1 MSEMSDDYDFQ
12 LHQVMRKSPIGM
24 AIIDFHGRFEV
35 VNPSYGAIYGYA
47 EAELTGNSF
56 TLVFPHDQQRRVLS
70 LHQRFLTEDG
80 ELGGEWEVVR
90 KDGARRQVLTN
101 SICLIAT
108 DGRKSRLVY
117 VTDIT
122 DRKLSE
128 EKMRMSESRLAAMLR
143 GANDGYWDWTLK
155 TDQLYYSPQWWSMLG
170 YADGELVATSDLW
183 RTLMHPGDAARI
195 NHSFG
200 ASLVN
205 GTGAYVETFRLL
217 HKDGHYVPV
226 ESHGY
231 IERDQS
237 GTAIR
242 VSGAN
247 VDLSERSATE
257 AELLSAKAQAE
268 LANNAKSRFLAA
280 VSHDLRQPLAA
291 LTLYV
296 DLIDPNAP
304 EKLAQLLP
312 RIKNCSSN
320 LGSLLGNLLDLSKLQ
335 AGAIVPTL
343 TSIPVSDV
351 LAALQSV
358 HAAQAAQ
365 KGLQLRVRPCA
376 LTIRT
381 DHTLMLRL
389 LGNLVA
395 NAVQH
400 TSRGG
405 VLIAFRRHAQ
415 SQWFTVY
422 DTGIGIA
429 GDKIESIFDEFSQ
442 VTRNSGSGLGLYIV
456 AKTAELLGLQV
467 RVRSV
472 VGRGSMFAVEL
483 PVADPTADL
492 ILSTRQSS
500 TAPGH
505 ARLRVALVDDNTE
518 VLQALT
524 LALEQM
530 GHDVVWATTGMDVI
544 ARLDG
549 HAPDLIVTDYHLAD
563 GETGADVIEDARAIF
578 GEDLPAVI
586 ITADTNKYQ
595 LNRLTLDHMIVM
607 YKPIQ
612 MDALRAAI
620 AEVTG

>member
-1 MSEMSDDYDFQ
+1 MKDLVDSLYQRAEAKLGQRASLSPEQFAALSPAQAQRRLHDLQ
-12 LHQVMRKSPIGM
+12 VHQVELEMQNEELRRTQAALDTSRAHYFDFYDLAPVGYCTVSAKGLIKEVNLATCTQLNVPRSQLSKRPISSFIFNDDQGIYYNFRHKLVDTDQPLSCELRLLKRGGTPFWAHLLVSAVPDGDGGSELRMVISDITERKQ
-24 AIIDFHGRFEV
+24 
-35 VNPSYGAIYGYA
+35 A
-47 EAELTGNSF
+47 EAKL
-56 TLVFPHDQQRRVLS
+56 LVS
-70 LHQRFLTEDG
+70 
-80 ELGGEWEVVR
+80 
-90 KDGARRQVLTN
+90 
-101 SICLIAT
+101 
-108 DGRKSRLVY
+108 
-117 VTDIT
+117 
-122 DRKLSE
+122 
-128 EKMRMSESRLAAMLR
+128 
-143 GANDGYWDWTLK
+143 K
-155 TDQLYYSPQWWSMLG
+155 T
-170 YADGELVATSDLW
+170 
-183 RTLMHPGDAARI
+183 
-195 NHSFG
+195 
-200 ASLVN
+200 
-205 GTGAYVETFRLL
+205 
-217 HKDGHYVPV
+217 
-226 ESHGY
+226 
-231 IERDQS
+231 
-237 GTAIR
+237 
-242 VSGAN
+242 
-247 VDLSERSATE
+247 
-257 AELLSAKAQAE
+257 QAE
-268 LANNAKSRFLAA
+268 LSNNAKSRFLAA

-296 DLIDPNAP
+296 DLLDAHANTHADFS
-304 EKLAQLLP
+304 QLIP
-312 RIKNCSSN
+312 RIKNCADN
-320 LGSLLGNLLDLSKLQ
+320 LGLLLGNLLDLSKLQ
-335 AGAIVPTL
+335 AGAMVPTR
-343 TSIPVSDV
+343 TSVPVQGMLD
-351 LAALQSV
+351 ALQSV

-586 ITADTNKYQ
+586 ITADTNKHE
-595 LNRLTLDHMIVM
+595 LSRSVLGGIIVL
-607 YKPIQ
+607 YKPVQ
-612 MDALRAAI
+612 MEALRAAI

>member
-1 MSEMSDDYDFQ
+1 MKDLVDSLYQRAEAKLGQRASLSPEQFAALSPAQAQRRLHDLQ
-12 LHQVMRKSPIGM
+12 VHQVELEMQNEELRRTQAALDTSRAHYFDFYDLAPVGYCTVSAKGLIKEVNLATCTQLNVPRSQLSKRPISSFIFNDDQGIYYNFRHKLVDTDQPLSCELRLLKRGGTPFWAHLLVSAVPDGDGGSELRMVISDITERKQ
-24 AIIDFHGRFEV
+24 
-35 VNPSYGAIYGYA
+35 A
-47 EAELTGNSF
+47 EAKL
-56 TLVFPHDQQRRVLS
+56 LVS
-70 LHQRFLTEDG
+70 
-80 ELGGEWEVVR
+80 
-90 KDGARRQVLTN
+90 
-101 SICLIAT
+101 
-108 DGRKSRLVY
+108 
-117 VTDIT
+117 
-122 DRKLSE
+122 
-128 EKMRMSESRLAAMLR
+128 
-143 GANDGYWDWTLK
+143 K
-155 TDQLYYSPQWWSMLG
+155 T
-170 YADGELVATSDLW
+170 
-183 RTLMHPGDAARI
+183 
-195 NHSFG
+195 
-200 ASLVN
+200 
-205 GTGAYVETFRLL
+205 
-217 HKDGHYVPV
+217 
-226 ESHGY
+226 
-231 IERDQS
+231 
-237 GTAIR
+237 
-242 VSGAN
+242 
-247 VDLSERSATE
+247 
-257 AELLSAKAQAE
+257 QAE
-268 LANNAKSRFLAA
+268 LSNNAKSRFLAA

-296 DLIDPNAP
+296 DLLDAHANTHADFS
-304 EKLAQLLP
+304 QLIP
-312 RIKNCSSN
+312 RIKNCADN
-320 LGSLLGNLLDLSKLQ
+320 LGLLLGNLLDLSKLQ
-335 AGAIVPTL
+335 AGAMVPTR
-343 TSIPVSDV
+343 TSVPVQGMLD
-351 LAALQSV
+351 ALQSV

-442 VTRNSGSGLGLYIV
+442 LNRDSGSGLGLYIV

-483 PVADPTADL
+483 PILDPNADL
-492 ILSTRQSS
+492 IVSTRQSS
-500 TAPGH
+500 TVPGD

-518 VLQALT
+518 VLQAQT
-524 LALEQM
+524 LALEKM
-530 GHDVVWATTGMDVI
+530 GHEVVCATTGMDLL

-586 ITADTNKYQ
+586 ITADTNKHE
-595 LNRLTLDHMIVM
+595 LSRSVLDGIMVL
-607 YKPIQ
+607 YKPVQ

-620 AEVTG
+620 AQVMA

>member
-1 MSEMSDDYDFQ
+1 MKDLVDSLYQRAEAKLGQRASLSPEQFAALSPAQAQRRLHDLQ
-12 LHQVMRKSPIGM
+12 VHQVELEMQNEELRRTQAALDTSRAHYFDFYDLAPVGYCTVSAKGLIKEVNLATCTQLNVPRSQLSKRPISSFIFNDDQGIYYNFRHKLVDTDQPLSCELRLLKRGGTPFWAHLLVSAVPDGDGGSELRMVISDITERKQ
-24 AIIDFHGRFEV
+24 
-35 VNPSYGAIYGYA
+35 A
-47 EAELTGNSF
+47 EAKL
-56 TLVFPHDQQRRVLS
+56 LVS
-70 LHQRFLTEDG
+70 
-80 ELGGEWEVVR
+80 
-90 KDGARRQVLTN
+90 
-101 SICLIAT
+101 
-108 DGRKSRLVY
+108 
-117 VTDIT
+117 
-122 DRKLSE
+122 
-128 EKMRMSESRLAAMLR
+128 
-143 GANDGYWDWTLK
+143 K
-155 TDQLYYSPQWWSMLG
+155 T
-170 YADGELVATSDLW
+170 
-183 RTLMHPGDAARI
+183 
-195 NHSFG
+195 
-200 ASLVN
+200 
-205 GTGAYVETFRLL
+205 
-217 HKDGHYVPV
+217 
-226 ESHGY
+226 
-231 IERDQS
+231 
-237 GTAIR
+237 
-242 VSGAN
+242 
-247 VDLSERSATE
+247 
-257 AELLSAKAQAE
+257 QAE
-268 LANNAKSRFLAA
+268 LSNNAKSRFLAA

-296 DLIDPNAP
+296 DLLDAHANTHADFS
-304 EKLAQLLP
+304 QLIP
-312 RIKNCSSN
+312 RIKNCADN
-320 LGSLLGNLLDLSKLQ
+320 LGLLLGNLLDLSKLQ
-335 AGAIVPTL
+335 AGAMVPTR
-343 TSIPVSDV
+343 TSVPVQGMLD
-351 LAALQSV
+351 ALQSV

-456 AKTAELLGLQV
+456 AKTAALLGLQV

-483 PVADPTADL
+483 PIAEPIVPTQPS
-492 ILSTRQSS
+492 I

-586 ITADTNKYQ
+586 ITADTNKHE
-595 LNRLTLDHMIVM
+595 LSRSVLGGIIVL
-607 YKPIQ
+607 YKPVQ
-612 MDALRAAI
+612 MEALRAAI